1 MSRRLSDYERLQQL
15 LLEAEQL
22 FESEHGVE
30 VQGRRIK
37 LRPVGFEADL
47 QYVQREAV
55 ETPATFI
62 INHLSSVEAVS
73 REFKLS
79 GRITFD
85 NQPHAM
91 SDESEEVMQRWSEQ
105 NLQPSTPGVAA
116 GGPKPRTDQ
125 VCVYTE
131 VHGEGNRRRLAFVIE
146 DKPAHKLSTAML
158 RMGLRPLDIRKDVI
172 DRVTVPTS
180 EDQEAHIQYHS
191 DRLVAAAITQIFSY
205 MIEGGVQYGYI
216 TTGEAIVFL
225 HVPSDDPS
233 TVRYHLVEPRAD
245 VEAQI
250 EAYPDNAYSHCTAL
264 GQVLAFSLLA
274 LESKAKP
281 NDWQQRVIEQLTPWA
296 VDYDAMLPPTASMID
311 LR

>member
-1 MSRRLSDYERLQQL
+1 M
-15 LLEAEQL
+15 
-22 FESEHGVE
+22 
-30 VQGRRIK
+30 
-37 LRPVGFEADL
+37 RPVGFEADL
-47 QYVQREAV
+47 MYVQREAV

-73 REFKLS
+73 REFKLG
-79 GRITFD
+79 GRIAFD
-85 NQPHAM
+85 NQPHAL
-91 SDESEEVMQRWSEQ
+91 SEGSEEVVQRRSEQ
-105 NLQPSTPGVAA
+105 NLQPSTPGVVA
-116 GGPKPRTDQ
+116 GGSKQPRTDQ

-131 VHGEGNRRRLAFVIE
+131 VQGEGSRRRLAFVIE
-146 DKPAHKLSTAML
+146 DKPAHKLSLSIL
-158 RMGLRPLDIRKDVI
+158 RMGLHPMDIRKDVI

-180 EDQEAHIQYHS
+180 ADQEAHLQYHS

-233 TVRYHLVEPRAD
+233 TVCYHLVEPRAD

-250 EAYPDNAYSHCTAL
+250 EAYPDDEYSHRTAL
-264 GQVLAFSLLA
+264 GQVLAFSLLT
-274 LESKAKP
+274 LESRTRP
-281 NDWQQRVIEQLTPWA
+281 NDWKQRVIDQLTPWA
-296 VDYDAMLPPTASMID
+296 VDYDAMLPPTCSIIN